1 MVLWGGMTYY
11 RNLAGP
17 IPERIEQVV
26 NSEGNPPQRVLQVCS
41 LMQYDSQWL
50 RLFSLMHMT

>member
-1 MVLWGGMTYY
+1 MNGLGGGMTYY

-26 NSEGNPPQRVLQVCS
+26 NSGGNPPQRVLQACS
-41 LMQYDSQWL
+41 LMQYDS
-50 RLFSLMHMT
+50 